1 MNKSTVAVVGVCAIF
16 GFFIGTYLINTGQL
30 QTLIS
35 TVTERLQNL
44 VPWLKTQLSTILQN
58 PLALITGALSVAGP
72 LLLIGNMAY
81 KKLKAST
88 EQKLTATQAQLQQAV
103 AEKQQMTTELQTEMN
118 QLRKDNT
125 VMVDYVK
132 FQEQIGGIKTDVDT
146 RLADQQRQFQER
158 CNMLEQ
164 KIKQLETGKF
174 EIGIDGQGRP
184 YYKNLTK
191 EDVIIP

>member
-1 MNKSTVAVVGVCAIF
+1 M
-16 GFFIGTYLINTGQL
+16 
-30 QTLIS
+30 
-35 TVTERLQNL
+35 
-44 VPWLKTQLSTILQN
+44 
-58 PLALITGALSVAGP
+58 
-72 LLLIGNMAY
+72 
-81 KKLKAST
+81 
-88 EQKLTATQAQLQQAV
+88 QQAV